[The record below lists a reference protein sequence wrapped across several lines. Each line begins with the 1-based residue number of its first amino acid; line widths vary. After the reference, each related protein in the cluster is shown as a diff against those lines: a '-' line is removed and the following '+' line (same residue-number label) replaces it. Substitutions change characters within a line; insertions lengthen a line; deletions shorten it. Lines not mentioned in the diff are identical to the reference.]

1 MNSPTPTTCW
11 TTWPSGS
18 SPNAAQR
25 RPGVGGGQQAG
36 NRPGVRIGHPVSRH
50 DDHCESADRR
60 HGRPPVPPRSDNY
73 LHYTGDVGGLL
84 GVRRPHRVQYRIGI
98 ETPQSTPGRKA
109 PSTFTVDRRRN
120 CHQRCLRNFEAAQV
134 ASHYYKTEHIGSLT
148 QFGEFT
154 AARADHKVMEPSV
167 DRLPQYVELIRRF
180 AKVSWRAR

>member
-1 MNSPTPTTCW
+1 MIIANQPIDVT
-11 TTWPSGS
+11 
-18 SPNAAQR
+18 
-25 RPGVGGGQQAG
+25 
-36 NRPGVRIGHPVSRH
+36 
-50 DDHCESADRR
+50 AD
-60 HGRPPVPPRSDNY
+60 PPVPPRSDNY

-154 AARADHKVMEPSV
+154 AARRTT
-167 DRLPQYVELIRRF
+167 RLWNL
-180 AKVSWRAR
+180 AWTACGNTLS